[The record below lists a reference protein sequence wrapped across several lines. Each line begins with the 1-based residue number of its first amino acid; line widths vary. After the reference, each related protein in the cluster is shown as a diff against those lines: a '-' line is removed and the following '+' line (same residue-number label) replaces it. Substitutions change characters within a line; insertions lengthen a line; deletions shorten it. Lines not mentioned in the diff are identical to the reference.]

1 MPYFNMVETDTT
13 YQDDPGDFHGS
24 NGPIICHRFPQEEW
38 RQGSRVWFEA
48 WRDNG
53 QPYCEDHNAPGTTGV
68 GPTPL
73 NNPDGIRW
81 SAAIGYLG
89 LSRHRLN
96 LTIRANVTVK
106 RILFDTT
113 GERPRA
119 TGVEAVSDG
128 ETFVVEAGEI
138 ILSAGA
144 IGSPQILMLSG
155 VGPGDH
161 LMEHGIETVIDSP
174 GVGQNLADHPLI
186 NILWATKPEVEL
198 QRFAANSQLLV
209 RYTAEGSPLDNDM
222 IVYLNAGAGTAR
234 NKGGGHG
241 DLVGLGAALGLNL
254 ALSKGEVRLRSND
267 YRDQPH
273 LNYNLLDH
281 EEDRRRYRDGVRL
294 LVSLE
299 DHPAMSAAIDKRVY
313 PEDSDLESDEALDLW
328 MKRWVG
334 TGHHVSCTA
343 KMGPSSDP
351 HGRGG
356 PVRQG
361 LRNGGSAGSGRLD
374 HARVRPGQHQRHC
387 PDDGRARRRLHQAR
401 EVRKGGTMASVEYNP
416 AAQFEVETSDLV
428 YLEHESGNLEA
439 TIYQPQ
445 EEGPFPGLLNV
456 HGGRWF
462 LGDRSADHLM
472 NSALAA
478 SGIVV
483 VAIDFRLAPHHPYP
497 AQIVDANYATRWMK
511 AQYRQLNIDPD
522 SVGAMGCSSGG
533 HTVALN
539 GMRPKDPRYAS
550 LPLLGG
556 ENVDASLRF
565 MVCCWPVV
573 DPYARYL
580 WGRGIGDERFIGPTE
595 SYFVEPESIHEG
607 NPQEALDRGEALEL
621 PPAIIIQGTDDNNV
635 PLYIPAKFE
644 TTYRAA
650 GGDIE
655 RKLFPG
661 MPHAF
666 GNIPGAESERA
677 IELMKGF
684 IARQLSRP
692 VVAPL

>member
-1 MPYFNMVETDTT
+1 
-13 YQDDPGDFHGS
+13 
-24 NGPIICHRFPQEEW
+24 
-38 RQGSRVWFEA
+38 
-48 WRDNG
+48 
-53 QPYCEDHNAPGTTGV
+53 
-68 GPTPL
+68 
-73 NNPDGIRW
+73 
-81 SAAIGYLG
+81 
-89 LSRHRLN
+89 
-96 LTIRANVTVK
+96 
-106 RILFDTT
+106 
-113 GERPRA
+113 
-119 TGVEAVSDG
+119 
-128 ETFVVEAGEI
+128 
-138 ILSAGA
+138 
-144 IGSPQILMLSG
+144 
-155 VGPGDH
+155 
-161 LMEHGIETVIDSP
+161 
-174 GVGQNLADHPLI
+174 
-186 NILWATKPEVEL
+186 
-198 QRFAANSQLLV
+198 
-209 RYTAEGSPLDNDM
+209 
-222 IVYLNAGAGTAR
+222 
-234 NKGGGHG
+234 
-241 DLVGLGAALGLNL
+241 
-254 ALSKGEVRLRSND
+254 
-267 YRDQPH
+267 
-273 LNYNLLDH
+273 
-281 EEDRRRYRDGVRL
+281 
-294 LVSLE
+294 
-299 DHPAMSAAIDKRVY
+299 
-313 PEDSDLESDEALDLW
+313 
-328 MKRWVG
+328 
-334 TGHHVSCTA
+334 
-343 KMGPSSDP
+343 
-351 HGRGG
+351 
-356 PVRQG
+356 
-361 LRNGGSAGSGRLD
+361 
-374 HARVRPGQHQRHC
+374 
-387 PDDGRARRRLHQAR
+387 
-401 EVRKGGTMASVEYNP
+401 MASVEYNP

-445 EEGPFPGLLNV
+445 GEGPFPGLLNV

-472 NSALAA
+472 NSAFAA

-522 SVGAMGCSSGG
+522 SVGALGCSSGG

-655 RKLFPG
+655 RELFPG